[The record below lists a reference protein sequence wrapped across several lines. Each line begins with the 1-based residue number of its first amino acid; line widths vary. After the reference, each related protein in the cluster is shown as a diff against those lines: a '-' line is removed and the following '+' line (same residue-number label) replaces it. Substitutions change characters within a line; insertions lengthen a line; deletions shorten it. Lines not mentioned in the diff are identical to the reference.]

1 MKESTVPRI
10 NLAPKL
16 KRDLSLWNPFDYLL
30 LLYWV
35 FYFPQAV
42 RWYVETRGGGDK
54 LKEQKT
60 WRDTRQFLRDHPV
73 QLRLGIQ
80 GLLLTVITP
89 LIICSIA
96 ANLGLSVDW
105 FGVAFGVVLGVAL
118 GVWFGVG
125 LGVVPGVGLGVG
137 LGLVWD
143 LLSGVVF
150 GVVFGMAFGVLLG
163 VVSRVVFGVV
173 FGVVLGVVYGVV
185 LGVVYG
191 VVYGVV
197 FSVVSGVGMIFA
209 FPRPDNW
216 LIGLLAS
223 PQGRLFP
230 RITFLPLPG
239 LTSTLQQWLQ
249 QDWETAI
256 NNLNQYLRY
265 SRQFIPVLVAVNRV
279 LPQFP
284 EAEIIYRV
292 SRLAENPSD
301 WELLKYASAKLF
313 SFPPSKIRLDT
324 PARAAAA
331 GFWYLHRQDTE
342 KAEKAFAVVRSLAY
356 GEEMYSLAQT
366 LHRFSQ
372 AATPDSIASLEV
384 APIAAEP
391 SLRPQT
397 WQAISSLNLV
407 ITEMALVQRS
417 YSQQVRS
424 LALNRIIGELI
435 DIADQKAANLPQA
448 EKELILSIAE
458 KWAKIST
465 SIAKTVGT
473 VTITQQIPNLY
484 TIGDPV
490 IGKRFV
496 GRGDILRELQSMW
509 SGDNLSSVVLY
520 GHRRMGKTSILRNL
534 EAYLP
539 PNVSVIYINLQR
551 VATVTSLAEVL
562 LTMAEEI
569 AQTLAIDAPEEEKI
583 SQHPEMYFNRYLD
596 RLMRQIL
603 PEKAKT
609 GLIIALDEFEIIEDL
624 IEANTLPPNF
634 LGYLRS
640 LVQSSP
646 RLAFVFAG
654 LHTLEEMTADY
665 FHPFFGSVY
674 PIPVSFLSPES
685 TRVILANP
693 VGEDEDFPLDYTPSA
708 LDKIYQLTHGQPYLV
723 QLIGFHLV
731 RFYNKQVFELQRPQ
745 DIRFQVEDVEKAIDA
760 EFFQRG
766 NYYFTGV
773 WKQAKQEP
781 AGQGEI
787 LIVLSPHL
795 QGLTRA
801 DLLSSTGLT
810 ATTLD
815 RALKTLEN
823 HHVIECQD
831 CRYRIA
837 VELFRR
843 WVSAKM
849 A

>member
-1 MKESTVPRI
+1 
-10 NLAPKL
+10 
-16 KRDLSLWNPFDYLL
+16 
-30 LLYWV
+30 
-35 FYFPQAV
+35 
-42 RWYVETRGGGDK
+42 
-54 LKEQKT
+54 
-60 WRDTRQFLRDHPV
+60 
-73 QLRLGIQ
+73 
-80 GLLLTVITP
+80 
-89 LIICSIA
+89 
-96 ANLGLSVDW
+96 
-105 FGVAFGVVLGVAL
+105 
-118 GVWFGVG
+118 VWG
-125 LGVVPGVGLGVG
+125 
-137 LGLVWD
+137 
-143 LLSGVVF
+143 
-150 GVVFGMAFGVLLG
+150 
-163 VVSRVVFGVV
+163 
-173 FGVVLGVVYGVV
+173 
-185 LGVVYG
+185 
-191 VVYGVV
+191 
-197 FSVVSGVGMIFA
+197 VVSGVASGVVWGVVWGVAFIFA
-209 FPRPDNW
+209 FFRLDNW
-216 LIGLLAS
+216 LIGLFAG

-230 RITFLPLPG
+230 RITLLPLPG

-256 NNLNQYLRY
+256 NNLNQYLQY

-279 LPQFP
+279 LSQFP

-301 WELLKYASAKLF
+301 WQLLKYASAKPF
-313 SFPPSKIRLDT
+313 SFPDSEIRLDT

-331 GFWYLHRQDTE
+331 GFWYLRQQDTE

-366 LHRFSQ
+366 LHRFSL

-384 APIAAEP
+384 APIAPEP

-397 WQAISSLNLV
+397 WQAISSLNRV
-407 ITEMALVQRS
+407 ITEIALVQRS
-417 YSQQVRS
+417 YSQQTRS
-424 LALNRIIGELI
+424 LALNRTIGELVHIIGELR
-435 DIADQKAANLPQA
+435 DITDQQAATLPQA

-458 KWAKIST
+458 KWAEIST

-473 VTITQQIPNLY
+473 VTITQPIPNPY
-484 TIGDPV
+484 IIGDPV

-496 GRGDILRELQSMW
+496 GREDILRELQSMW

-551 VATVTSLAEVL
+551 LATVTSLAEVL

-624 IEANTLPPNF
+624 IEANTLPQNF

-773 WKQAKQEP
+773 WKQAKQDA

-787 LIVLSPHL
+787 LIVLSSHL

-815 RALKTLEN
+815 LALKTLEN

-831 CRYRIA
+831 SRYRIA

-843 WVSAKM
+843 WVSETM

>member
-1 MKESTVPRI
+1 M
-10 NLAPKL
+10 
-16 KRDLSLWNPFDYLL
+16 LS
-30 LLYWV
+30 
-35 FYFPQAV
+35 
-42 RWYVETRGGGDK
+42 
-54 LKEQKT
+54 
-60 WRDTRQFLRDHPV
+60 
-73 QLRLGIQ
+73 
-80 GLLLTVITP
+80 
-89 LIICSIA
+89 
-96 ANLGLSVDW
+96 
-105 FGVAFGVVLGVAL
+105 VAL
-118 GVWFGVG
+118 GDVVW
-125 LGVVPGVGLGVG
+125 GVV
-137 LGLVWD
+137 W
-143 LLSGVVF
+143 
-150 GVVFGMAFGVLLG
+150 
-163 VVSRVVFGVV
+163 
-173 FGVVLGVVYGVV
+173 GVVLGVV
-185 LGVVYG
+185 
-191 VVYGVV
+191 
-197 FSVVSGVGMIFA
+197 FIFA
-209 FPRPDNW
+209 FFRLDNW
-216 LIGLLAS
+216 LIGLLAGS
-223 PQGRLFP
+223 QGRLFP
-230 RITFLPLPG
+230 RITLLPLPG

-265 SRQFIPVLVAVNRV
+265 SCQFIPVLVAVNRV
-279 LPQFP
+279 LSQFP

-301 WELLKYASAKLF
+301 WQLLEYASAKLF
-313 SFPPSKIRLDT
+313 SFPDSKIRLDT

-331 GFWYLHRQDTE
+331 GFWYLHQQDTE

-407 ITEMALVQRS
+407 ITEMALVQGS

-424 LALNRIIGELI
+424 LALNRIIGELR
-435 DIADQKAANLPQA
+435 DITDQQAANLPQA
-448 EKELILSIAE
+448 EEELILSIVL
-458 KWAKIST
+458 KWAEISI
-465 SIAKTVGT
+465 SIAKTLGT
-473 VTITQQIPNLY
+473 VTITQPIPNPY
-484 TIGDPV
+484 IIGDP
-490 IGKRFV
+490 GKRFV
-496 GRGDILRELQSMW
+496 GREDILRELQSMW

-551 VATVTSLAEVL
+551 LATVTSLAEVL

-624 IEANTLPPNF
+624 IEANTLPRNF

-773 WKQAKQEP
+773 WKQAKQDA

-787 LIVLSPHL
+787 LIVLSSHL

-815 RALKTLEN
+815 LALKTLEN

-831 CRYRIA
+831 SRYQIA

-843 WVSAKM
+843 WLSAKM

>member
-1 MKESTVPRI
+1 MKESTVPTI

-16 KRDLSLWNPFDYLL
+16 RRDLSLWNPFDYLL

-42 RWYVETRGGGDK
+42 RWYVETRDGGDNH
-54 LKEQKT
+54 T
-60 WRDTRQFLRDHPV
+60 V

-96 ANLGLSVDW
+96 ANLGLSANWVE
-105 FGVAFGVVLGVAL
+105 VVL
-118 GVWFGVG
+118 
-125 LGVVPGVGLGVG
+125 VV
-137 LGLVWD
+137 LVSVP
-143 LLSGVVF
+143 SGVVW
-150 GVVFGMAFGVLLG
+150 GVLSG
-163 VVSRVVFGVV
+163 AMSGAVWG
-173 FGVVLGVVYGVV
+173 
-185 LGVVYG
+185 
-191 VVYGVV
+191 
-197 FSVVSGVGMIFA
+197 VVSGVVSDMVWGVVWGAVLGAVWGVVWGVVFIFA
-209 FPRPDNW
+209 FFRLDNW
-216 LIGLLAS
+216 LIGLLAG

-230 RITFLPLPG
+230 RITLLPLPG

-265 SRQFIPVLVAVNRV
+265 SRQFIPVLAAVNRV

-301 WELLKYASAKLF
+301 WQLLKYASASAKLF
-313 SFPPSKIRLDT
+313 SLADSQIRLDT

-331 GFWYLHRQDTE
+331 GFWYLHQQDTE

-356 GEEMYSLAQT
+356 GEEMYRLAQT
-366 LHRFSQ
+366 LHRFNQ
-372 AATPDSIASLEV
+372 AATPDSIASLKV

-407 ITEMALVQRS
+407 IAEMALVQGS
-417 YSQQVRS
+417 YSQQTRS
-424 LALNRIIGELI
+424 LALNRIIGKLI
-435 DIADQKAANLPQA
+435 DITDQQAATLPSA
-448 EKELILSIAE
+448 EKALILSIAE

-465 SIAKTVGT
+465 SIAGTVGT
-473 VTITQQIPNLY
+473 VTITQPIPNPY
-484 TIGDPV
+484 IIGDPV

-496 GRGDILRELQSMW
+496 GREDILRELQSMW

-562 LTMAEEI
+562 LNMAEEI

-603 PEKAKT
+603 PERAKT

-624 IEANTLPPNF
+624 IEANTLPRNF

-773 WKQAKQEP
+773 WKQAKQDA

-831 CRYRIA
+831 SRYRIA

-843 WVSAKM
+843 WVSETKQETM
-849 A
+849 T

>member
-60 WRDTRQFLRDHPV
+60 WRDIMQFLRDHPV

-105 FGVAFGVVLGVAL
+105 VR
-118 GVWFGVG
+118 
-125 LGVVPGVGLGVG
+125 
-137 LGLVWD
+137 
-143 LLSGVVF
+143 
-150 GVVFGMAFGVLLG
+150 
-163 VVSRVVFGVV
+163 VVS
-173 FGVVLGVVYGVV
+173 GVVYGVV
-185 LGVVYG
+185 LGVVSGVVWGMVWGVVWGVGFGVVWGVVSGVGLGVGFGVVSGVLSGVVSGVGFG

-197 FSVVSGVGMIFA
+197 SGVVFGVGSGVGFIFA
-209 FPRPDNW
+209 FFRLDNW
-216 LIGLLAS
+216 LIGLLAGS
-223 PQGRLFP
+223 QGRLFP
-230 RITFLPLPG
+230 RITLLPLPG

-256 NNLNQYLRY
+256 NNLNQYFRY
-265 SRQFIPVLVAVNRV
+265 SRQFIPVLAAVNRV

-301 WELLKYASAKLF
+301 WQLLKYASAKLF
-313 SFPPSKIRLDT
+313 SFPYSKIRLDT

-331 GFWYLHRQDTE
+331 GFWYLHQQDTE

-384 APIAAEP
+384 APIAPEP

-397 WQAISSLNLV
+397 WQAISSLNRV
-407 ITEMALVQRS
+407 IAEMALVQGS
-417 YSQQVRS
+417 YSQQTRS
-424 LALNRIIGELI
+424 LALNRIIGELR
-435 DIADQKAANLPQA
+435 DINDQQAATLPQA

-458 KWAKIST
+458 KWAEIST

-473 VTITQQIPNLY
+473 VTTTQPIPNPY
-484 TIGDPV
+484 IIGDPV

-509 SGDNLSSVVLY
+509 SGDNLSSVILY

-551 VATVTSLAEVL
+551 LATVTSLAEVL

-569 AQTLAIDAPEEEKI
+569 AQSLAIDAPEEEKI

-624 IEANTLPPNF
+624 IEANTLPQNF

-723 QLIGFHLV
+723 QMIGFHLV

-781 AGQGEI
+781 AGQQEI

-795 QGLTRA
+795 QGLTRG

-831 CRYRIA
+831 SRYRIA

-843 WVSAKM
+843 WVSETLA
-849 A
+849 

>member
-1 MKESTVPRI
+1 
-10 NLAPKL
+10 
-16 KRDLSLWNPFDYLL
+16 
-30 LLYWV
+30 
-35 FYFPQAV
+35 
-42 RWYVETRGGGDK
+42 
-54 LKEQKT
+54 
-60 WRDTRQFLRDHPV
+60 
-73 QLRLGIQ
+73 
-80 GLLLTVITP
+80 
-89 LIICSIA
+89 
-96 ANLGLSVDW
+96 
-105 FGVAFGVVLGVAL
+105 
-118 GVWFGVG
+118 
-125 LGVVPGVGLGVG
+125 
-137 LGLVWD
+137 
-143 LLSGVVF
+143 
-150 GVVFGMAFGVLLG
+150 
-163 VVSRVVFGVV
+163 
-173 FGVVLGVVYGVV
+173 
-185 LGVVYG
+185 
-191 VVYGVV
+191 
-197 FSVVSGVGMIFA
+197 
-209 FPRPDNW
+209 
-216 LIGLLAS
+216 
-223 PQGRLFP
+223 
-230 RITFLPLPG
+230 
-239 LTSTLQQWLQ
+239 
-249 QDWETAI
+249 
-256 NNLNQYLRY
+256 
-265 SRQFIPVLVAVNRV
+265 
-279 LPQFP
+279 
-284 EAEIIYRV
+284 
-292 SRLAENPSD
+292 
-301 WELLKYASAKLF
+301 
-313 SFPPSKIRLDT
+313 
-324 PARAAAA
+324 
-331 GFWYLHRQDTE
+331 
-342 KAEKAFAVVRSLAY
+342 
-356 GEEMYSLAQT
+356 
-366 LHRFSQ
+366 
-372 AATPDSIASLEV
+372 
-384 APIAAEP
+384 
-391 SLRPQT
+391 
-397 WQAISSLNLV
+397 
-407 ITEMALVQRS
+407 
-417 YSQQVRS
+417 
-424 LALNRIIGELI
+424 
-435 DIADQKAANLPQA
+435 
-448 EKELILSIAE
+448 
-458 KWAKIST
+458 
-465 SIAKTVGT
+465 VGT
-473 VTITQQIPNLY
+473 VTITQPIPNPY
-484 TIGDPV
+484 IIGDPV

-496 GRGDILRELQSMW
+496 GREDILRELQSMW

-539 PNVSVIYINLQR
+539 PAISVIYINLQR
-551 VATVTSLAEVL
+551 LATVTSLAEVL

-596 RLMRQIL
+596 RLISQIL

-624 IEANTLPPNF
+624 IEANTLPRNF

-731 RFYNKQVFELQRPQ
+731 RFYNKQVFELQRPL

-773 WKQAKQEP
+773 WKQAKQDA

-831 CRYRIA
+831 SRYRIA

-843 WVSAKM
+843 WVSETM

>member
-54 LKEQKT
+54 FQEQKT
-60 WRDTRQFLRDHPV
+60 WRDRMQFLRDHPV

-96 ANLGLSVDW
+96 ANLGFSVNW
-105 FGVAFGVVLGVAL
+105 GGVAWGVV
-118 GVWFGVG
+118 
-125 LGVVPGVGLGVG
+125 
-137 LGLVWD
+137 
-143 LLSGVVF
+143 S
-150 GVVFGMAFGVLLG
+150 GVLLG
-163 VVSRVVFGVV
+163 VV
-173 FGVVLGVVYGVV
+173 LG
-185 LGVVYG
+185 
-191 VVYGVV
+191 
-197 FSVVSGVGMIFA
+197 VVSGVALGVASVVALGVGWGVGWDVGWGVVSGVAFIFA
-209 FPRPDNW
+209 FFRLDNW
-216 LIGLLAS
+216 LIGLLAG

-230 RITFLPLPG
+230 RITLLPLLG

-256 NNLNQYLRY
+256 NNLNQYLQY
-265 SRQFIPVLVAVNRV
+265 SRQFIPVLVAVNRA
-279 LPQFP
+279 LSQFP

-301 WELLKYASAKLF
+301 WGLLKYASAKLF
-313 SFPPSKIRLDT
+313 SLPDGQIRLDT

-331 GFWYLHRQDTE
+331 GFWYLHQQDTE
-342 KAEKAFAVVRSLAY
+342 KAEKAFAAVRSLAY

-372 AATPDSIASLEV
+372 AATLDSIASLKV
-384 APIAAEP
+384 APIAPEP

-397 WQAISSLNLV
+397 WQAISSFNRV
-407 ITEMALVQRS
+407 IAEMALVQRS
-417 YSQQVRS
+417 YSKQTRS
-424 LALNRIIGELI
+424 LALNRIIGKLR
-435 DIADQKAANLPQA
+435 DISDQQAANLPQA
-448 EKELILSIAE
+448 EKELILSMAE

-465 SIAKTVGT
+465 SIAGTVGT
-473 VTITQQIPNLY
+473 VTITQPIPNPY
-484 TIGDPV
+484 IIGDPV

-496 GRGDILRELQSMW
+496 GHGDILGELQSMW

-520 GHRRMGKTSILRNL
+520 SHRRMGKTSILRNL

-539 PNVSVIYINLQR
+539 PAISVIYINLQR
-551 VATVTSLAEVL
+551 LSTVTSLAEVL
-562 LTMAEEI
+562 LNMADEI

-596 RLMRQIL
+596 RLIGQIL

-624 IEANTLPPNF
+624 IEANTLPRNF

-693 VGEDEDFPLDYTPSA
+693 VGEDEDFPLDYTPEA

-773 WKQAKQEP
+773 WKQAKQDA

-787 LIVLSPHL
+787 LIVLSSHL

-815 RALKTLEN
+815 LALKTLEN

-831 CRYRIA
+831 SRYQIA

-843 WVSAKM
+843 WLSAKM

>member
-1 MKESTVPRI
+1 
-10 NLAPKL
+10 
-16 KRDLSLWNPFDYLL
+16 
-30 LLYWV
+30 
-35 FYFPQAV
+35 
-42 RWYVETRGGGDK
+42 
-54 LKEQKT
+54 
-60 WRDTRQFLRDHPV
+60 
-73 QLRLGIQ
+73 
-80 GLLLTVITP
+80 
-89 LIICSIA
+89 
-96 ANLGLSVDW
+96 
-105 FGVAFGVVLGVAL
+105 
-118 GVWFGVG
+118 
-125 LGVVPGVGLGVG
+125 
-137 LGLVWD
+137 
-143 LLSGVVF
+143 
-150 GVVFGMAFGVLLG
+150 
-163 VVSRVVFGVV
+163 
-173 FGVVLGVVYGVV
+173 
-185 LGVVYG
+185 
-191 VVYGVV
+191 
-197 FSVVSGVGMIFA
+197 
-209 FPRPDNW
+209 
-216 LIGLLAS
+216 
-223 PQGRLFP
+223 
-230 RITFLPLPG
+230 
-239 LTSTLQQWLQ
+239 
-249 QDWETAI
+249 
-256 NNLNQYLRY
+256 
-265 SRQFIPVLVAVNRV
+265 
-279 LPQFP
+279 
-284 EAEIIYRV
+284 
-292 SRLAENPSD
+292 
-301 WELLKYASAKLF
+301 
-313 SFPPSKIRLDT
+313 
-324 PARAAAA
+324 
-331 GFWYLHRQDTE
+331 
-342 KAEKAFAVVRSLAY
+342 
-356 GEEMYSLAQT
+356 
-366 LHRFSQ
+366 
-372 AATPDSIASLEV
+372 
-384 APIAAEP
+384 
-391 SLRPQT
+391 
-397 WQAISSLNLV
+397 
-407 ITEMALVQRS
+407 
-417 YSQQVRS
+417 
-424 LALNRIIGELI
+424 
-435 DIADQKAANLPQA
+435 
-448 EKELILSIAE
+448 
-458 KWAKIST
+458 
-465 SIAKTVGT
+465 
-473 VTITQQIPNLY
+473 
-484 TIGDPV
+484 
-490 IGKRFV
+490 
-496 GRGDILRELQSMW
+496 MW

-539 PNVSVIYINLQR
+539 PAISVIYINLQR

-562 LTMAEEI
+562 LNMAEEI

-596 RLMRQIL
+596 RLISQIL

-624 IEANTLPPNF
+624 IEANTLPRNF

-745 DIRFQVEDVEKAIDA
+745 DIRFQVEDVEKAIDD

-773 WKQAKQEP
+773 WKQAKQDA
-781 AGQGEI
+781 AGQQEI

-815 RALKTLEN
+815 WALKTLEN

>member
-54 LKEQKT
+54 LTEQKT
-60 WRDTRQFLRDHPV
+60 WRDKMQFLRDHRV

-105 FGVAFGVVLGVAL
+105 V
-118 GVWFGVG
+118 
-125 LGVVPGVGLGVG
+125 
-137 LGLVWD
+137 
-143 LLSGVVF
+143 
-150 GVVFGMAFGVLLG
+150 
-163 VVSRVVFGVV
+163 RVVY
-173 FGVVLGVVYGVV
+173 GVVYGVV
-185 LGVVYG
+185 LGVVLG
-191 VVYGVV
+191 VVSGVV
-197 FSVVSGVGMIFA
+197 LGVVSGVVSGVVCGVVSGVGWGVVFGVVFGGVSGVGFIFA
-209 FPRPDNW
+209 FFRPDNW
-216 LIGLLAS
+216 LIGLLAG

-230 RITFLPLPG
+230 RITLLPLPG

-256 NNLNQYLRY
+256 NNLNQYFRY
-265 SRQFIPVLVAVNRV
+265 SCQFIPVLVAVNRV
-279 LPQFP
+279 LSQFP
-284 EAEIIYRV
+284 EAEIIYRI

-301 WELLKYASAKLF
+301 WQLLKYASAKPF
-313 SFPPSKIRLDT
+313 SLPHSKIRLDT

-331 GFWYLHRQDTE
+331 GFWYLHQQDTE

-372 AATPDSIASLEV
+372 AATLHSIASLEV

-417 YSQQVRS
+417 YSQQTRS
-424 LALNRIIGELI
+424 LALNRIIGELR
-435 DIADQKAANLPQA
+435 DITDQQAATLPQA

-458 KWAKIST
+458 KWAEIST
-465 SIAKTVGT
+465 SIAGTVGT
-473 VTITQQIPNLY
+473 VTITQPIPNPY
-484 TIGDPV
+484 IIGDPV

-551 VATVTSLAEVL
+551 LATVTSLAEVL

-624 IEANTLPPNF
+624 IEANTLPRNF

-773 WKQAKQEP
+773 WKQAKQDA
-781 AGQGEI
+781 AGQQEI

-831 CRYRIA
+831 SHYRIA

-843 WVSAKM
+843 WVSETM